1 MEELPE
7 SESLAKK
14 AEEYLFR
21 FRYPVLITLLGLILI
36 GVGAFFVKSN
46 KISSSSGIEVLK
58 PTTTPQNTKIFV
70 ELGGAVVFPGVYSF
84 DSTARVEELLIK
96 AGGLSENADR
106 EFVEKNINRAA
117 KLSDGQKFYIP
128 SKDEEY
134 KQSEVLSAN
143 TSVVYQSGSNDQN
156 AQNSTLVNINTASL
170 SDLDKLPGI
179 GPVYA
184 QKIIDQRPYSS
195 IEDLQNHS
203 VVPKSTFEKIK
214 NLITI

>member
-7 SESLAKK
+7 SLGLARK

-21 FRYPVLITLLGLILI
+21 FRYPILIILLGLILI
-36 GVGAFFVKSN
+36 GVGLFFVKSN
-46 KISSSSGIEVLK
+46 KISSPSGIEVLK
-58 PTTTPQNTKIFV
+58 PTTTPLSTKIFV
-70 ELGGAVVFPGVYSF
+70 EVGGAVISPGVYSF
-84 DSTARVEELLIK
+84 DSSARVEELLVR

-106 EFVEKNINRAA
+106 LFVEKNINRAA
-117 KLSDGQKFYIP
+117 KLSDGQKLYIP

-134 KQSEVLSAN
+134 KQSDVLSAN

-156 AQNSTLVNINTASL
+156 PQNSTLVNINTASL

-179 GPVYA
+179 GHVYA

-195 IEDLQNHS
+195 TEDLQNRS
-203 VVPKSTFEKIK
+203 IVPKSTFEKIK
-214 NLITI
+214 SQITI